1 MCAHWRPQNLGTDNT
16 IFAGDGTDRDV
27 LAQVCREIGHHKTP
41 TPMNKTTNLLFGLLK
56 IPRGSYLGG
65 GVLFGFLLEK
75 NSAKK
80 KRSHGTVKREAQK
93 KRFLAIN
100 KKSLKNVK
108 FNTCKMSKYKK
119 KKSTKHPFWGILTI

>member
-1 MCAHWRPQNLGTDNT
+1 MGGRHFVGPPSYAEAKVCAHWRPQNLGTDNT

-80 KRSHGTVKREAQK
+80 NVPTGQSKERPK
-93 KRFLAIN
+93 KRDFWQ
-100 KKSLKNVK
+100 
-108 FNTCKMSKYKK
+108 
-119 KKSTKHPFWGILTI
+119 STKNLSKMLSLTRAK

>member
-1 MCAHWRPQNLGTDNT
+1 
-16 IFAGDGTDRDV
+16 
-27 LAQVCREIGHHKTP
+27 
-41 TPMNKTTNLLFGLLK
+41 MNKTTNLLFGLLK

-65 GVLFGFLLEK
+65 GTFWI
-75 NSAKK
+75 SAGKKFRQK

-119 KKSTKHPFWGILTI
+119 KCRKNTHFGAFSRFKGG